1 MLQAMDLDP
10 NEGMLPAIGLDM
22 FKTRKLQS
30 PLSLTLQAVQ
40 LTMLLP
46 SLAGNLQRDL
56 RVLER

>member
-1 MLQAMDLDP
+1 MDLDP

-22 FKTRKLQS
+22 FQKRKLQS

>member
-1 MLQAMDLDP
+1 MLRAMDLDP

>member
-1 MLQAMDLDP
+1 MDLDP

-22 FKTRKLQS
+22 DKKRKLQS